1 MVERKGDKPY
11 LAEEE
16 RVVGVRIKALG
27 VFDRKPISSEEII
40 DTLGNIGNLDAGELL
55 IRYVKGRG
63 EYRSSAVVA
72 LGKIKDVRAVE
83 VLIESLDE
91 KIEKFAFDP
100 DRWEE
105 IGWAEWPLRYFAIQ
119 ALGEI
124 GDPRAVGPLSNLLKS
139 GDTNLTDLRQ
149 AIEALGEIGDV
160 EAVDPL
166 IQVLV
171 GDDRK
176 GDPDF
181 LQSKAAKA
189 LGKIR
194 DKRAVDPLIHALE
207 DGSCH
212 VREVAAEA
220 LAEIGWLPRDD
231 VEKANYLV
239 AKGDWDEL
247 VKLGKAGGK
256 THIGCVIE

>member
-11 LAEEE
+11 LAGEE

-63 EYRSSAVVA
+63 EHRSSAVVA

-160 EAVDPL
+160 EAVGPL
-166 IQVLV
+166 IRVLV

-181 LQSKAAKA
+181 FLSMAAEA
-189 LGKIR
+189 LGKIG
-194 DKRAVDPLIHALE
+194 DKRAIEPLVPLLKNESYTARKSAANALE
-207 DGSCH
+207 K
-212 VREVAAEA
+212 
-220 LAEIGWLPRDD
+220 LGWQPKDD
-231 VEKANYLV
+231 V
-239 AKGDWDEL
+239 
-247 VKLGKAGGK
+247 
-256 THIGCVIE
+256 